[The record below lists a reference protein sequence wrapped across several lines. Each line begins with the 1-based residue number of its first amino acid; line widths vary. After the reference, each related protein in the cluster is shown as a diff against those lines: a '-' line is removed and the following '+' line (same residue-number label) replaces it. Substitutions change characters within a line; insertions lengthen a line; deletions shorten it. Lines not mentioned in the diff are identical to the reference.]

1 MSNETELEAALAAL
15 GFVAIRPETL
25 SIGDQVAVFA
35 AARVIVGAHGSRM
48 ANIGFAAP
56 GCIIVEIMPSGFY
69 GPWIERLA
77 AVLGHAYVG
86 IDVLSGT
93 SVVETNAHGG
103 KRMRA
108 DWAYAV
114 DVPAMVS
121 AVKAALALA

>member
-1 MSNETELEAALAAL
+1 
-15 GFVAIRPETL
+15 
-25 SIGDQVAVFA
+25 
-35 AARVIVGAHGSRM
+35 M

-56 GCIIVEIMPSGFY
+56 GCIVVEIMPSGFY

-77 AVLGHAYVG
+77 AILGHVYVG
-86 IDVLSGT
+86 IDVQTGDRA
-93 SVVETNAHGG
+93 VEVNAHGG

-114 DVPAMVS
+114 DVPAAAS